1 MNSRCMRV
9 AAVSIVLVLFTL
21 PGFAQDGSTSRLKA
35 ASLDGTTGLFKTW
48 DAENL
53 RRGEA
58 NFTFGYDQFNRDPGE
73 LTVGRAVVG
82 AAVGVMDRFEVFG
95 SWEAYKRVDADGI
108 RVNRPI
114 GSSLYPSQNPAHQA
128 YASQVAPFINYDEGR
143 GRGDVRLGFRMG
155 LMSERLGSPVSVAFT
170 GFGTIPGHRDGE
182 GLLEGLSSGA
192 YQGGFAMLLSK
203 TASDLVRFHVNV
215 GTNMSADS
223 KESNADYQ
231 HEFLYR
237 FGAEFPVTRPYR
249 VIAELDGRNYYGK
262 ETTPGWNP
270 NQNPVDLI
278 VGMRFYPR
286 NWLALGGGYQASI
299 NHVTRNTALG
309 VEPASPHGFVVQGA
323 VGIRRND
330 PPTIG
335 CAVAKNTILQDE
347 TTTVRVNATDPDNDR
362 LTYSWTATGG
372 KVTGSG
378 DTATFDATG
387 VAPGKYTVTATVRD
401 KKHEVSCSSDITVL
415 KRNVAPK
422 ATVEPASFSILPG
435 ESANL
440 RCLATDE
447 NNDALTYGWTVNGQK
462 LAAEGPQ
469 ITFGSEGRNPGAYE
483 VVCTASD
490 GEASASAASKGTIRE
505 KPNQPPVIECQ
516 TTTLDVASGQ
526 SVQLSAK
533 ASDPDGDRLTY
544 NWSGPGS
551 AVRGR
556 DNNATF
562 NATGVRAGSYIVSVG
577 VDDGRGG
584 KASCSMT
591 VNVSERISVT
601 RDNCGFFSPRGTR
614 VDNCAKAILDDLAVR
629 MKNDPKLRANIIG
642 YTDGSRYEKGR
653 KGLGEARARAVADY
667 LGTQG
672 VEASRLTLT
681 DGADNNPVGD
691 NDTAAGRKLNR
702 RVEIELSVR

>member
-1 MNSRCMRV
+1 MNRRCMRV
-9 AAVSIVLVLFTL
+9 AAASIGLFLFSL
-21 PGFAQDGSTSRLKA
+21 PGFAQDTATSRLKA
-35 ASLDGTTGLFKTW
+35 GSLDGTTGLFKTW

-53 RRGEA
+53 RQGEA
-58 NFTFGYDQFNRDPGE
+58 NFTFGYDQLNRDPGQ

-95 SWEAYKRVDADGI
+95 SWDAYRRIEADNI
-108 RVNRPI
+108 RYNRPV
-114 GSSLYPSQNPAHQA
+114 GSQLYPSQNPANQA
-128 YASQVAPFINYDEGR
+128 YASQVAPFIDVDEGS
-143 GRGDVRLGFRMG
+143 GRGDVHLGFKLG
-155 LMSERLGSPVSVAFT
+155 LLSERLGSPVSVAFT
-170 GFGTIPGHRDGE
+170 GFGTIPGHRGAD

-203 TASDLVRFHVNV
+203 TASGLVRFHANV
-215 GTNMSADS
+215 GTNMYDDA
-223 KESNADYQ
+223 KVSNADYQ

-237 FGAEFPVTRPYR
+237 FGAEFPLTRPYR

-286 NWLALGGGYQASI
+286 DWIALGAGYQASI
-299 NHVTRNTALG
+299 NHVTRNASLG

-330 PPTIG
+330 PPTVS

-347 TTTVRVNATDPDNDR
+347 TTTVRANATDPDGDQ

-372 KVTGSG
+372 KVTGNG
-378 DTATFDATG
+378 ETATFDATG

-401 KKHEVSCSSDITVL
+401 KKHEASCSSEITVL
-415 KRNVAPK
+415 KKNIGPK
-422 ATVEPASFSILPG
+422 ATLEPASFSILPG

-440 RCLATDE
+440 RCMATDE

-469 ITFGSEGRNPGAYE
+469 ITFGSEGRQPGSYD

-490 GEASASAASKGTIRE
+490 GQESASASSKGTIRE

-526 SVQLSAK
+526 SVQLASK

-544 NWSGPGS
+544 SWSGPGS
-551 AVRGR
+551 AVSGR
-556 DNNATF
+556 DNSATF
-562 NATGVRAGSYIVSVG
+562 NAAGVRAGSYIVSVG

-642 YTDGSRYEKGR
+642 YTDGSRYEKGK

-681 DGADNNPVGD
+681 DGADNNPAGD
-691 NDTAAGRKLNR
+691 NATAAGRKLNR